1 MRADMVLEACEI
13 HFRSERTFL
22 SWGLFLPFQR
32 VPYYYKF
39 GEFNLKLAYHRSRW
53 LFPKACEKLCTCPIE
68 NVRVGAKNNP
78 RGCAVPSSV

>member
-1 MRADMVLEACEI
+1 M
-13 HFRSERTFL
+13 
-22 SWGLFLPFQR
+22 
-32 VPYYYKF
+32 YKF